1 MLFRPQ
7 RASRCVPVF
16 GVYRSASEI
25 LVSDYRQLLERIPV
39 EIICEIF
46 SNFSSK
52 DLKNAALCNRSLN
65 EITTPILYKRST
77 LSTLKTLFMCTWSE
91 DIPKDY
97 AANVFLDPEKNKDV
111 DTKLNDFL
119 AKVVSLF
126 DIFVFCIHELF
137 LWGAVLSMRK
147 FIF

>member
-1 MLFRPQ
+1 MLVSF
-7 RASRCVPVF
+7 
-16 GVYRSASEI
+16 

-46 SNFSSK
+46 SNLSSK

-111 DTKLNDFL
+111 DTKLDDFL

-126 DIFVFCIHELF
+126 DIFV
-137 LWGAVLSMRK
+137 
-147 FIF
+147 